1 MNDNYQ
7 TPMSMKLESKKL
19 LDNLLLSNVNS
30 ELYRSSM
37 VKLGELLGEE
47 VVNALSNNHGNVLV
61 ISTAEDADFLQKG
74 LSNAL
79 KKHDVVTKIAVFWN
93 NHYQLGDGKG
103 SVAPIIHKFL
113 ESGYE
118 NVQNVIIVKSV
129 ISGSCVV
136 RTNLLE
142 LLDEVENAEKVFVVS
157 PVMYKD
163 AEKSLRKEFPDEIAN
178 KFNFIS
184 FRIDGERASDGEV
197 IPGIGG
203 QVYQLLGIGDQP
215 ALNGYMPDVVKEL
228 AF

>member
-7 TPMSMKLESKKL
+7 APMSMKLESKKL
-19 LDNLLLSNVNS
+19 LDNLLRSNGNS
-30 ELYRSSM
+30 ELYRNSM
-37 VKLGELLGEE
+37 LKLGELLGEE
-47 VVNALSNNHGNVLV
+47 VVNALSNTHGNVLV

-74 LSNAL
+74 VSSAL
-79 KKHDVVTKIAVFWN
+79 KKHDVETKLAIFWN

>member
-7 TPMSMKLESKKL
+7 APMSMKLESKKL
-19 LDNLLLSNVNS
+19 LDNLLRSNGNL
-30 ELYRSSM
+30 ELYRNSM
-37 VKLGELLGEE
+37 LKLGELLGEE

-74 LSNAL
+74 VSNAL
-79 KKHDVVTKIAVFWN
+79 KKHDVVTKLAVFWN

-184 FRIDGERASDGEV
+184 FRIDGERAADGEV

>member
-136 RTNLLE
+136 RTNLIE

>member
-1 MNDNYQ
+1 MVN
-7 TPMSMKLESKKL
+7 S
-19 LDNLLLSNVNS
+19 LSNT
-30 ELYRSSM
+30 
-37 VKLGELLGEE
+37 
-47 VVNALSNNHGNVLV
+47 HGNVPV
-61 ISTAEDADFLQKG
+61 MSTAEDADFLQKG
-74 LSNAL
+74 VSSAL
-79 KKHDVVTKIAVFWN
+79 KKHDVETKLAIFWN

-113 ESGYE
+113 EAGYE
-118 NVQNVIIVKSV
+118 NIQNVIIVKSV

-184 FRIDGERASDGEV
+184 FRIDGERAADGEV

>member
-74 LSNAL
+74 VSNAL
-79 KKHDVVTKIAVFWN
+79 KKHDVVTKLAVFWN

-136 RTNLLE
+136 RTNLIE

-203 QVYQLLGIGDQP
+203 QVYQLLGVGDQP

>member
-74 LSNAL
+74 VSNAL
-79 KKHDVVTKIAVFWN
+79 KKHDVVTKLAVFWN

-184 FRIDGERASDGEV
+184 FRIDGERAEDGEV

>member
-47 VVNALSNNHGNVLV
+47 VVNALSNNHVNVLV

-74 LSNAL
+74 VSNAL
-79 KKHDVVTKIAVFWN
+79 KKHDVVTKLAVFWN

>member
-19 LDNLLLSNVNS
+19 LNNLLLSNVNS

-74 LSNAL
+74 VSNAL
-79 KKHDVVTKIAVFWN
+79 KKHDVVTKLAVFWN

>member
-74 LSNAL
+74 VSNAL
-79 KKHDVVTKIAVFWN
+79 KKHDVVTKLAVFWN

-136 RTNLLE
+136 RTNLIE